1 MKLTPLDLQQK
12 TFRKVTLG
20 GLDEREVRAWLDM
33 VASQLEDLTR
43 KLNRQDEELRRREAR
58 INEFKDRE
66 QLLQQTLTTTQK
78 LAEEMKVNA
87 RKEADL
93 ILSSAE
99 LQGEEIIANAQAR
112 RMALVG
118 EIEELKRAR
127 GAFVQQLQSLLDSH
141 RSILD
146 QMRGEPQAT
155 EPAAGDNVSFLA
167 PRVNKKKQ
175 GTSRAERQRDSTVR
189 TSETPTVHGDP
200 PNLAGSAA

>member
-20 GLDEREVRAWLDM
+20 GLDEREVRAWLDL

-87 RKEADL
+87 RKEADI

-99 LQGEEIIANAQAR
+99 LQGEKIIANAQAR

-127 GAFVQQLQSLLDSH
+127 GAFLQQLQSLLDTH
-141 RSILD
+141 KSILD
-146 QMRGEPQAT
+146 QMRGEPQVA

-167 PRVNKKKQ
+167 PPVNKKK
-175 GTSRAERQRDSTVR
+175 
-189 TSETPTVHGDP
+189 
-200 PNLAGSAA
+200 

>member
-12 TFRKVTLG
+12 TFRKVRFG
-20 GLDEREVRAWLDM
+20 GLDEREVRSWLDL

-78 LAEEMKVNA
+78 LSEEMKVNA
-87 RKEADL
+87 RKEVD
-93 ILSSAE
+93 IIVSDAE
-99 LQGEEIIANAQAR
+99 LQAEKIIANAQAR

-127 GAFVQQLQSLLDSH
+127 ASFLQQLQSLLDTH
-141 RSILD
+141 KSILD
-146 QMRGEPQAT
+146 HMRGEPQAA
-155 EPAAGDNVSFLA
+155 EPAAADNVSFLA
-167 PRVNKKKQ
+167 PPASKKK
-175 GTSRAERQRDSTVR
+175 
-189 TSETPTVHGDP
+189 
-200 PNLAGSAA
+200 

>member
-87 RKEADL
+87 RKEADI

-99 LQGEEIIANAQAR
+99 LQGEKIIANAQAR

-127 GAFVQQLQSLLDSH
+127 GAFLQQLQSLLDTH
-141 RSILD
+141 KSILD
-146 QMRGEPQAT
+146 QMRGDLQPA

-167 PRVNKKKQ
+167 PPVNKKK
-175 GTSRAERQRDSTVR
+175 
-189 TSETPTVHGDP
+189 
-200 PNLAGSAA
+200 

>member
-20 GLDEREVRAWLDM
+20 GLDEREVRACLDL

-87 RKEADL
+87 RKEADI

-99 LQGEEIIANAQAR
+99 LQGEKIIANAQAR

-127 GAFVQQLQSLLDSH
+127 GAFLHQLQSLLDTH
-141 RSILD
+141 KSILD
-146 QMRGEPQAT
+146 QMRGDPQAA

-167 PRVNKKKQ
+167 PPVNKKK
-175 GTSRAERQRDSTVR
+175 
-189 TSETPTVHGDP
+189 
-200 PNLAGSAA
+200 

>member
-87 RKEADL
+87 RKEADI

-99 LQGEEIIANAQAR
+99 LQGEKIIANAQAR

-167 PRVNKKKQ
+167 PPVNKKK
-175 GTSRAERQRDSTVR
+175 
-189 TSETPTVHGDP
+189 
-200 PNLAGSAA
+200 

>member
-1 MKLTPLDLQQK
+1 MKLTPPDLQQK

-20 GLDEREVRAWLDM
+20 GLDEREVRAWLDL

-87 RKEADL
+87 RKEADI
-93 ILSSAE
+93 ILSNAE
-99 LQGEEIIANAQAR
+99 LQGGRITPNAQPG

-118 EIEELKRAR
+118 GIEGANGGGAR
-127 GAFVQQLQSLLDSH
+127 
-141 RSILD
+141 
-146 QMRGEPQAT
+146 
-155 EPAAGDNVSFLA
+155 
-167 PRVNKKKQ
+167 
-175 GTSRAERQRDSTVR
+175 
-189 TSETPTVHGDP
+189 
-200 PNLAGSAA
+200 

>member
-20 GLDEREVRAWLDM
+20 GLDEREVRACLDL

-87 RKEADL
+87 RKEADI

-99 LQGEEIIANAQAR
+99 LQGEKIIANAQAR

-127 GAFVQQLQSLLDSH
+127 GAFLQQLQSLLDTH
-141 RSILD
+141 KSILD
-146 QMRGEPQAT
+146 QMRGEPQVA

-167 PRVNKKKQ
+167 PPVNKKK
-175 GTSRAERQRDSTVR
+175 
-189 TSETPTVHGDP
+189 
-200 PNLAGSAA
+200 